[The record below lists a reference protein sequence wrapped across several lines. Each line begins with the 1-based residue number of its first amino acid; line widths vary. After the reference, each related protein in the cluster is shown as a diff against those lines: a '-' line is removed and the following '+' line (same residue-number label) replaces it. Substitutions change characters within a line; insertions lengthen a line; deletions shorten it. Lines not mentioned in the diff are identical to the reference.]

1 MKSVKTIIATNANKQ
16 RKVSLWKTTTRIIA
30 AIRITKTFR
39 IIIKAI
45 KVRTAKAIRQ
55 VRIIRTATNDK
66 TIKGIIG
73 TKIFLSIEKRLGSK
87 RFQAVSICQ
96 QKVVCKVFTAILSLP
111 FYSHMLQ
118 AEQNN
123 KARLFPR

>member
-1 MKSVKTIIATNANKQ
+1 MKSVKTIIATNANTQ

-66 TIKGIIG
+66 TIKVIIG

-96 QKVVCKVFTAILSLP
+96 QKVVCKVLLQFFLCLFTHTCYKQSKCC
-111 FYSHMLQ
+111 M
-118 AEQNN
+118 E
-123 KARLFPR
+123 